1 MSAQLYIGSR
11 YLPASDDLLLKT
23 MLAWGSKQ
31 STWYYSSDTAHCAAV
46 IINLDSKQGRAEWN
60 LLQESPK
67 PPILIAYTQH
77 LQRYHADY
85 VLPRPMQADKLRN
98 LLESLYQR
106 SGQYSANNSS
116 RAMADRDARSGVKI
130 LFDNVNFPT
139 HTPNNAV
146 NFSTQK
152 SSADRARLIDVLLQH
167 YKQPIL
173 VENNAV
179 RVVLDCAH
187 HTCYGAL
194 GYADLLIL
202 LQQPCTDYSIQV
214 LTPDQKQQHIENLT
228 SSDLSSP
235 VWTVIMSGAFNNLS
249 AEPVCPS
256 DTPLMLEAWPDF
268 QSLPHLPAHIAAATY
283 LSRSSKTPRQLATAT
298 HTSLNI
304 LQPFINACLALGYI
318 TQAAEPKL
326 FWHNEPPAIINST
339 AESLFSQLCQYL
351 VPVSKF
357 AAKPVTGNPI

>member
-11 YLPASDDLLLKT
+11 YLPVSDDLLLKT
-23 MLAWGSKQ
+23 MLAWGNKQ
-31 STWYYSSDTAHCAAV
+31 STWHYSSDTAHCAAV

-98 LLESLYQR
+98 LLESLFQHTGNKPSR
-106 SGQYSANNSS
+106 MVAN
-116 RAMADRDARSGVKI
+116 RPVTSGVKI
-130 LFDNVNFPT
+130 LFDNVNLPT
-139 HTPNNAV
+139 VTSNN
-146 NFSTQK
+146 S
-152 SSADRARLIDVLLQH
+152 RARLIDVLLQH
-167 YKQPIL
+167 YKHPVL
-173 VENNAV
+173 VENKTV

-187 HTCYGAL
+187 HTCHGAL

-214 LTPDQKQQHIENLT
+214 LTPEQKQQHIENLT

-318 TQAAEPKL
+318 TQATEPKL
-326 FWHNEPPAIINST
+326 FWHNEPPAIVNSVS
-339 AESLFSQLCQYL
+339 ESLFRQLCQYL
-351 VPVSKF
+351 APVNKL
-357 AAKPVTGNPI
+357 AAKPVTSDPV